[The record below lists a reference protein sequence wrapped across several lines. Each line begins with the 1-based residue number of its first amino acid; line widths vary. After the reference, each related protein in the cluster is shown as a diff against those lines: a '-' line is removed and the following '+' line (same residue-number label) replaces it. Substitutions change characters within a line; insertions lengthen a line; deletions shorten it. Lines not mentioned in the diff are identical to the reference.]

1 MRERY
6 WGHTGPTSISQ
17 SNLHRQHFETT
28 SVSNRVPCL
37 AFPHTLHISAG
48 GVNEKD
54 AINGYYE
61 QHSLTPSRPDSD
73 RGSRGVGG
81 NSLSLGTVK
90 ALAAR
95 S

>member
-6 WGHTGPTSISQ
+6 YGHTSPTSISQ
-17 SNLHRQHFETT
+17 SNYDFSFQPGAMPGF
-28 SVSNRVPCL
+28 SP
-37 AFPHTLHISAG
+37 HISAG

-61 QHSLTPSRPDSD
+61 QHSLPPSRPDSD

-81 NSLSLGTVK
+81 NALSLGTVK
-90 ALAAR
+90 AFAAR